1 MPSPAPFAR
10 RYDLL
15 VTYDVDTTTQ
25 AGRRRLRRVARICEG
40 YGQRVQLSVFECR
53 VNQEQLEALQH
64 RLQEAMHEKEDSV
77 RIYVLTGGRDA
88 CVSTYGRDVYRNFD
102 EPLIL

>member
-1 MPSPAPFAR
+1 MRSPAPFGK

-15 VTYDVDTTTQ
+15 VTYDVDTSTQ

-40 YGQRVQLSVFECR
+40 YGQRVQYSVFECR
-53 VNQEQLEALQH
+53 LTREQLEALQH
-64 RLQEAMHEKEDSV
+64 RLVQELDETLDSLRV
-77 RIYVLTGGRDA
+77 YVLKGGRDGA
-88 CVSTYGRDVYRNFD
+88 LFTYGRDTYRDFD